1 MGKKGGDDENR
12 PKRQLSDILCLIYF
26 LIILS
31 YFFLYRIILNS
42 LLSFTYLAGY

>member
-12 PKRQLSDILCLIYF
+12 PKRRLSDILCLTYF

-31 YFFLYRIILNS
+31 YFSHTES